1 MPLDSA
7 LILLRVDPSNPDLFG
22 TDASTLPDPRRARGT
37 TVVRAV
43 EADAQLK
50 QRAADLGPLVRFGT
64 SSWYFPGWEGLV
76 FRDRHPQGMLSK
88 HGLAAYAQH
97 PLLRTVSLDRS
108 FYRPL
113 STANYAALAA
123 QVPDDFRFV
132 VKAGASV
139 TDATLRD
146 PSNGAPTQPNPLFLD
161 PAVTLETV
169 LRPAVEGLGRKLG
182 VLLFQLS
189 PLPAEWLSSSAP
201 SRLLQALDRLF
212 TALPRPEHGLLAVE
226 LRDAEPLVPELA
238 ALLKRHGVRYCL
250 GLHDR
255 MPPLEAQLPMLR
267 ATWPGPLV
275 CRWSLQRGLRYRQAK
290 ARFEPFDVL
299 AAPDPATR
307 QALARLIAVTV
318 AAGQPVFTTINNKA
332 EGSAPL
338 SVFALA
344 EAVSARMSASPAGV
358 AGAGPLP

>member
-1 MPLDSA
+1 M
-7 LILLRVDPSNPDLFG
+7 
-22 TDASTLPDPRRARGT
+22 
-37 TVVRAV
+37 VRAV
-43 EADAQLK
+43 EADARLK
-50 QRAADLGPLVRFGT
+50 QYAADLGPLVRFGT

-76 FRDRHPQGMLSK
+76 FRDRHSEGVLSK
-88 HGLAAYAQH
+88 SGLAAYAQH

-113 STANYAALAA
+113 STAEYAALAN

-139 TDATLRD
+139 TDAALRD
-146 PSNGAPTQPNPLFLD
+146 PSSGAPKQPNPLFLD
-161 PAVTLETV
+161 PALTLETV

-189 PLPAEWLSSSAP
+189 PLPAEWLSTSP
-201 SRLLQALDRLF
+201 PGRLLQALDSLF
-212 TALPRPEHGLLAVE
+212 TKLPRPDHGLLAIE
-226 LRDAEPLVPELA
+226 LRDAGLLVPELA
-238 ALLKRHGVRYCL
+238 ALLKLHGVRYCL

-255 MPPLEAQLPMLR
+255 MPPLDAQLPMLR

-290 ARFEPFDVL
+290 ARFEPFDAL
-299 AAPDPATR
+299 AAPDPVTR

-318 AAGQPVFTTINNKA
+318 AAGQPIFTTINNKA

-344 EAVSARMSASPAGV
+344 EAVSTLLPPRPPGV
-358 AGAGPLP
+358 AKAGPLP

>member
-1 MPLDSA
+1 MD
-7 LILLRVDPSNPDLFG
+7 LLHPDLFG
-22 TDASTLPDPRRARGT
+22 ANASTPAHPRRARGT
-37 TVVRAV
+37 TLVRAV

-50 QRAADLGPLVRFGT
+50 QRAVDLGPLIRFGT

-76 FRDRHPQGMLSK
+76 FRDRHSEGVLSK
-88 HGLAAYAQH
+88 LGLAAYALH

-146 PSNGAPTQPNPLFLD
+146 PASGAPTQPNPLFLD
-161 PAVTLETV
+161 PVLTLETV
-169 LRPAVEGLGRKLG
+169 LQPAVEGLGRKLG

-189 PLPAEWLSSSAP
+189 PLPGNWLSP
-201 SRLLQALDRLF
+201 SLPDRLLQALDRLF
-212 TALPRPEHGLLAVE
+212 TALPRPDHGLLVIE
-226 LRDAEPLVPELA
+226 VRDAGLLVPELA
-238 ALLKRHGVRYCL
+238 ALLKSHGVRYCL

-255 MPPLEAQLPMLR
+255 MPSLEAQLPMLR

-290 ARFEPFDVL
+290 TRFEPFDAL
-299 AAPDPATR
+299 AAPDPTTR
-307 QALARLIAVTV
+307 QVLARLIAATV
-318 AAGQPVFTTINNKA
+318 AAGQPIFTTINNKA

-344 EAVSARMSASPAGV
+344 EAVSELLTSPPPGASRASP
-358 AGAGPLP
+358 LP

>member
-1 MPLDSA
+1 M
-7 LILLRVDPSNPDLFG
+7 
-22 TDASTLPDPRRARGT
+22 
-37 TVVRAV
+37 VRAV

-50 QRAADLGPLVRFGT
+50 QRAVDLGPLVRFGT

-76 FRDRHPQGMLSK
+76 FRDRHPEGVLSK

-113 STANYAALAA
+113 STADYAALAA

-139 TDATLRD
+139 SDATLRH
-146 PSNGAPTQPNPLFLD
+146 PGSGAPAQPNPLFLD
-161 PAVTLETV
+161 PLVTLETV
-169 LRPAVEGLGRKLG
+169 LRPAVEGMGRKLG

-189 PLPAEWLSSSAP
+189 PLPADWLSP
-201 SRLLQALDRLF
+201 SPPDRLLQALDRLF
-212 TALPRPEHGLLAVE
+212 AALPRPDHGVLAIE
-226 LRDAEPLVPELA
+226 LRDAGLLVPELA
-238 ALLKRHGVRYCL
+238 SLLKRHGVRYCV

-255 MPPLEAQLPMLR
+255 MPLLEAQLPMLR

-290 ARFEPFDVL
+290 ARFEPFDAL

-307 QALARLIAVTV
+307 QALARLIAATV
-318 AAGQPVFTTINNKA
+318 AAGQPIFTTINNKA

-344 EAVSARMSASPAGV
+344 EAVSALLPSPPPSVAR
-358 AGAGPLP
+358 AGALP

>member
-1 MPLDSA
+1 MA
-7 LILLRVDPSNPDLFG
+7 PSHPDLFG
-22 TDASTLPDPRRARGT
+22 EDAATSVDLRRVRGT
-37 TVVRAV
+37 GPVRAAEV
-43 EADAQLK
+43 DARLEQL
-50 QRAADLGPLVRFGT
+50 AVDLGSLIRFGT

-76 FRDRHPQGMLSK
+76 FRDRHPDSVLSK
-88 HGLAAYAQH
+88 HGLAAYGQH

-113 STANYAALAA
+113 SVATYAALAA
-123 QVPDDFRFV
+123 QVPDDFRFI

-139 TDATLRD
+139 TDATLRRPD
-146 PSNGAPTQPNPLFLD
+146 SGAPAQPNPLFLD
-161 PAVTLETV
+161 PAVTLETA

-189 PLPAEWLSSSAP
+189 PLPSGWLSSSP
-201 SRLLQALDRLF
+201 PDRLLQALDRLF
-212 TALPRPEHGLLAVE
+212 TALPRPDHGLLAIE
-226 LRDAEPLVPELA
+226 LRDAGSLVPELA
-238 ALLKRHGVRYCL
+238 ALLKRHGVRYCV

-267 ATWPGPLV
+267 STWPGPLV

-290 ARFEPFDVL
+290 ARFDPFDALV
-299 AAPDPATR
+299 APDPATR
-307 QALARLIAVTV
+307 QALAQLIAVTA
-318 AAGQPVFTTINNKA
+318 AAGQPVFMTINNKA

-344 EAVSARMSASPAGV
+344 ETVAARMSASPSA
-358 AGAGPLP
+358 AMGAGPLP